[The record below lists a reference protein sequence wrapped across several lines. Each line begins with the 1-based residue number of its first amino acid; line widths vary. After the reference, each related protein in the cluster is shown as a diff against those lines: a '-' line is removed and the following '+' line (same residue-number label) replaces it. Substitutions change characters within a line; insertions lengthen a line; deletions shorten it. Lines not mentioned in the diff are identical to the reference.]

1 MGEVVL
7 GAVGALG
14 GGRAA
19 ALSAEQHLALLSF
32 LCDEALDTAALRN
45 VLQSALLG
53 PRLTAA
59 PVVAAFADAVW
70 GRTPGRLDQL
80 PMHVSGSN
88 TPLQPKK
95 QGCVHVL
102 QPLDFPALL
111 GLKKSTCI

>member
-45 VLQSALLG
+45 VLQSAL
-53 PRLTAA
+53 PD
-59 PVVAAFADAVW
+59 P
-70 GRTPGRLDQL
+70 
-80 PMHVSGSN
+80 
-88 TPLQPKK
+88 
-95 QGCVHVL
+95 
-102 QPLDFPALL
+102 
-111 GLKKSTCI
+111 